1 MLRKILIYMVGFIM
15 LFLVVGI
22 CMQYYISQPLEHSQ
36 LVCHKGRLLAQV
48 AGEGTVYT
56 RIKEFSCDYEK
67 GMLIIEEKS

>member
-1 MLRKILIYMVGFIM
+1 
-15 LFLVVGI
+15 
-22 CMQYYISQPLEHSQ
+22 MQYYISQPLEHSQ

-56 RIKEFSCDYEK
+56 RVKKFSCDYEK